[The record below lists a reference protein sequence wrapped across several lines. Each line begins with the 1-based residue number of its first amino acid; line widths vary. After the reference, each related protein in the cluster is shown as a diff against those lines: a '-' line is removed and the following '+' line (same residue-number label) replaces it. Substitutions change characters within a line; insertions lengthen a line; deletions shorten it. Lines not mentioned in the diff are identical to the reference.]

1 MGQGQEVHAKTLI
14 ETCMKSGGWL
24 LLQNI
29 HLSLPF
35 ATEIISML
43 FETENI
49 YETFRLWLTTEVHSE
64 FPIGKLLF
72 YNCFSILL
80 SPLSIP

>member
-14 ETCMKSGGWL
+14 ESSVKTGGWL

-35 ATEIISML
+35 ASEIISML
-43 FETENI
+43 VETEKVDDS
-49 YETFRLWLTTEVHSE
+49 FRLWLTTEVHQE
-64 FPIGKLLF
+64 FPIGTK
-72 YNCFSILL
+72 ILL
-80 SPLSIP
+80 KKNH

>member
-14 ETCMKSGGWL
+14 ETSVKTGGWL

-35 ATEIISML
+35 ASEIISML
-43 FETENI
+43 NETENLND
-49 YETFRLWLTTEVHSE
+49 TFRLWLTTEVHQE
-64 FPIGKLLF
+64 FPIGTFFCVELLPF
-72 YNCFSILL
+72 LFQML
-80 SPLSIP
+80 